1 MMSLAAVR
9 RETSD
14 ERFLRVIADRLPAE
28 RVVEVYLFP
37 PLRQGPMESGIAV
50 IALLAPALLPDGVGP
65 TDAPAGGGRPDSGH
79 GRLEVYTATYRHT
92 RKGPDRGAWS
102 VEVVAQADAPLEAV
116 ARVVRGVQRRTA
128 DDGLADAERMTGDDF
143 RSLVSALGPAS
154 PSSLSAP
161 SAGTA

>member
-1 MMSLAAVR
+1 MMSPTAVR
-9 RETSD
+9 REAPE
-14 ERFLRVIADRLPAE
+14 ERFLRAIGERLPAE

-50 IALLAPALLPDGVGP
+50 VALMSVAALPDGVGP
-65 TDAPAGGGRPDSGH
+65 ADSLAGEGQPDGGR

-143 RSLVSALGPAS
+143 RALVSALGLAS
-154 PSSLSAP
+154 PSSSSAP